1 MSRAAGPVGVFTTD
15 AALVVQSWDRWIAD
29 ATGIDEDAARGRG
42 LAELFPELESRG
54 LLGRLRRVADSG
66 EVAVL
71 APAFH
76 EYLLPCPPRTAST
89 RFAHMQQHVTLAP
102 VRVDGAIGGVVVTI
116 EDVTA
121 RRERERDL
129 AEQLQSADEG
139 VRLHAVRELAE
150 SSVAGP
156 LVGALGDQSWRVRMA
171 AAEGL
176 ARERD
181 DTAIEALVAALRERH
196 RDPAV
201 LNAALTAL
209 VRASRD
215 VVPALLPLMDSS
227 DADVRTYAAL
237 ALGLLE
243 DRRAVPR
250 LVRALGDDDANVRFH
265 AIEALGRVASREA
278 ALPVASVAE
287 TRDFSVAFAAL
298 DTLARI
304 GEPSVAPR
312 LVPLLDDPLLQS
324 AAVDALGALGSADVT
339 APLARMLEQAD
350 APVPAVAVA
359 LATLDARHRTI
370 TAESDLVA
378 ELARASI
385 PKAGGPA
392 LVRAMTQAGDA
403 ERPAIARVLGWL
415 EDDGTESVLA
425 EALAHAAGRDVAADA
440 LVSRGAR
447 AVAPL
452 LSVLTSESD
461 AAQDDEG
468 DHQARRA
475 AAATL
480 GRLGATSAVPA
491 LIAQLDGAPDVAV
504 VAAAALGHIGDRRA
518 FAPLLDQLDHPHA
531 ALRQVAIAALNS
543 LGHPELGARIPG
555 LVADPSPLVREAAA
569 RLAGYVGDPLLLEPV
584 LALTADADERV
595 RRAATEQLPR
605 FDDPRAQTAL
615 AEALAHGSAGVRASA
630 ARALMHA
637 DPADAFDR
645 LTAACADPDPWV
657 RYYAARSLGHFRR
670 PQAGPVLV
678 GLALH
683 DAVPPVRI
691 AAVEAVATLGDPQFL
706 DALRPLA
713 DDDDPA
719 LAAPALRALGGARDD
734 ASLETLIRA
743 LEHDDDSRRLAA
755 LAALRLRAEPAS
767 VSAVAEAARHASDPD
782 ETAHALDVLAA
793 IDDEHAVSALVELA
807 RVPRRTAAVVAVL
820 GALPEARVAWLRP
833 ALTDPDVHVRCAMIE
848 ALGQMR
854 HRAASALLAEALHD
868 DAPIV
873 RAAAA
878 HALARL
884 DLRASTG

>member
-1 MSRAAGPVGVFTTD
+1 VSRPAGPVGVFTTD
-15 AALVVQSWDRWIAD
+15 AALVVQSWDRWLAD

-42 LAELFPELESRG
+42 LSELFPELESRG
-54 LLGRLRRVADSG
+54 LLARLRRVADSG

-76 EYLLPCPPRTAST
+76 EYLLPCAPRAASA
-89 RFAHMQQHVTLAP
+89 RFAQMQQHVTLAP
-102 VRVDGAIGGVVVTI
+102 MRVDGAIAGVVVTI

-129 AEQLQSADEG
+129 ADQLRSGDEG

-156 LVGALGDQSWRVRMA
+156 LLGALGDRSWRVRMA

-181 DTAIEALVAALRERH
+181 DSAIDALVAALRERH

-209 VRASRD
+209 VRASQD
-215 VVPALLPLMDSS
+215 VVPALLPLMDSP

-265 AIEALGRVASREA
+265 AVEALGRVASREA
-278 ALPVASVAE
+278 ALPVTAVAE

-324 AAVDALGALGSADVT
+324 AAVDALGALGSAGVT
-339 APLARMLEQAD
+339 GPLARVLEQVD
-350 APVPAVAVA
+350 APISSVAMA
-359 LATLDARHRTI
+359 LAALDARNRA
-370 TAESDLVA
+370 TAGERDLVA
-378 ELARASI
+378 ELTRANI
-385 PKAGGPA
+385 PAAGVHA
-392 LVRAMTQAGDA
+392 LVRAMSQASDA

-415 EDDGTESVLA
+415 EGDGIETVLA
-425 EALAHAAGRDVAADA
+425 AVLAHPGARDVAADA
-440 LVSRGAR
+440 LVSRGPR

-452 LSVLTSESD
+452 LAVLASESD
-461 AAQDDEG
+461 ATQDDEG
-468 DHQARRA
+468 DHQARRGA
-475 AAATL
+475 AAAL

-543 LGHPELGARIPG
+543 LGHPELGARIRA
-555 LVADPSPLVREAAA
+555 LVTDPSPLVREAAA
-569 RLAGYVGDPLLLEPV
+569 RLAGYVGDPDVLESL
-584 LALTADADERV
+584 LALRADSDERV
-595 RRAATEQLPR
+595 RRSAVEQLPR
-605 FDDPRAQTAL
+605 FDDPRAQAAL
-615 AEALAHGSAGVRASA
+615 ADALAHGSAGVRASA

-637 DPADAFDR
+637 DVADAFDQ
-645 LTAACADPDPWV
+645 LIAACADADPWV
-657 RYYAARSLGHFRR
+657 RYYAARSLGHFGR
-670 PQAGPVLV
+670 PQAGDVLL

-683 DAVPPVRI
+683 DTVPPVRI
-691 AAVEAVATLGDPQFL
+691 AAVEALAVLGDADRL

-713 DDDDPA
+713 DDDDAA
-719 LAAPALRALGGARDD
+719 LAAPVLRALGGARSA
-734 ASLETLIRA
+734 ASRETLIAA
-743 LEHDDDSRRLAA
+743 LARDGARRLAA
-755 LAALRLRAEPAS
+755 LEALRRRAEPAS
-767 VSAVAEAARHASDPD
+767 VPAVTEAARHASDPD
-782 ETAHALDVLAA
+782 EVVRALDVLAA
-793 IDDEHAVSALVELA
+793 IDDERAVASLVELA
-807 RVPRRTAAVVAVL
+807 RLPRRTAAVVAAL
-820 GALPEARVAWLRP
+820 GTLPESRVAWLRP
-833 ALTDPDVHVRCAMIE
+833 ALVDSDVHLRCAVIE

-854 HRAASALLAEALHD
+854 LRGASTLLAGALHD
-868 DAPIV
+868 EEPIV

-884 DLRASTG
+884 DLDASTG